1 MVDRDTMEEK
11 LQELAEKHE
20 IPLSLLKEAIE
31 KEKEKIILQ
40 NRKMSPILVEMIE
53 RYTDSP
59 ESFTEDNNGYGF

>member
-11 LQELAEKHE
+11 LQELADKYE
-20 IPLSLLKEAIE
+20 IPLSLLKEAIK